1 MNIRREWLCSGLMK
15 RLLVVILLSLFS
27 IQLYSQD
34 WLRFYGQDQNAYAWV
49 VTEQYD
55 RGFVF
60 GASLDNQL
68 YGWLFKTD
76 VNGYM
81 LWDKTFGNG
90 NYYMSIRDVE
100 QTADGGFILC
110 GSTRKYSASMDA
122 YLMKLNACAEVEWC
136 RVLITS
142 GNYEL
147 GPRVKPT
154 PEGDYVLLGAY
165 FETNPASNI
174 SLFKFNGNGD
184 LIWHQFYPMDSIYY
198 EDQPKDL
205 IVDHDGYLILNGR
218 YYPDSGTTGPAIIRH
233 HFLKTDTAG
242 NKIWD
247 LVYGANSNFY
257 GNPWAVTKSN
267 NGDYYEV
274 GYRLDF
280 PVGISPSCLI
290 KVKHDG
296 TPSYNAMIS
305 GEESGGLGSIDFL
318 FDSLLVMMGA
328 WYENSIKHDGF
339 IKTDTLGNLI
349 QLKDVYQGSN
359 SYYYATKTIDNKF
372 IALNNDAT
380 GANWKIFAIKVK
392 SDLEY
397 DTIYTQTFT
406 YDSMCPQTIVS
417 DTVDPMCDNVY
428 VSIEEPFRDPEITRL
443 KIFPSP
449 ADDIVTIEMPEY
461 LMAHDTSGAVPIVT
475 VYHQWGTASLEV
487 YDLSGKQVFRKEVA
501 KAEKEFRLDVSN
513 WDRGIYV
520 FRLLYN
526 NRTVAAEKLIIK

>member
-1 MNIRREWLCSGLMK
+1 MNIRKEWISSRLFK
-15 RLLVVILLSLFS
+15 NLLVAISLPIFS

-34 WLRFYGQDQNAYAWV
+34 WIRFYGQGQNAYAWV

-55 RGFVF
+55 KGFVF
-60 GASLDNQL
+60 GASLNQL

-81 LWDKTFGNG
+81 IWEKTFGNG

-110 GSTRKYSASMDA
+110 GSTQKYSASMDA

-136 RVLITS
+136 RVLITT

-147 GPRVKPT
+147 GLRAKPT

-205 IVDHDGYLILNGR
+205 IVDHDGYLVLNGR
-218 YYPDSGTTGPAIIRH
+218 YYPDSGTIGPAIIRH

-257 GNPWAVTKSN
+257 GNPWAVAKSSIGN
-267 NGDYYEV
+267 YYEV
-274 GYRLDF
+274 GYRMDF
-280 PVGISPSCLI
+280 PPGISPSCLI
-290 KVKHDG
+290 KVNHNG

-305 GEESGGLGSIDFL
+305 GAESGGLGSIDFL
-318 FDSLLVMMGA
+318 YDSLLVMIGA
-328 WYENSIKHDGF
+328 WDENNIKHSGF

-349 QLKDVYQGSN
+349 QLKEVYQGTH
-359 SYYYATKTIDNKF
+359 SYYQATKSCDNKF
-372 IALNNDAT
+372 IAISNDAT
-380 GANWKIFAIKVK
+380 GAQWQILAVKVK

-397 DTIYTQTFT
+397 DSIYTQTFT
-406 YDSMCPQTIVS
+406 YDSLCPHAIVS
-417 DTVDPMCDNVY
+417 DTVDPICDNVY
-428 VSIEEPFRDPEITRL
+428 VSIDEPFLDPETTHL
-443 KIFPSP
+443 KIYPNP
-449 ADDIVTIEMPEY
+449 ADDIVSIEMPKY
-461 LMAHDTSGAVPIVT
+461 ILVNDSSGSVPIAT
-475 VYHQWGTASLEV
+475 VYHRWGSAFLEV
-487 YDLSGKQVFRKEVA
+487 NSLSGIQMFRTQVSRIDKQIDINVSAWPRGMYVVRLVYNGKKVA
-501 KAEKEFRLDVSN
+501 E
-513 WDRGIYV
+513 
-520 FRLLYN
+520 
-526 NRTVAAEKLIIK
+526 EKLMINP